1 MAPAPHCPARAG
13 DAGDRADIYITVMV
27 HDPSRRSLLSFAA
40 AGIAGAALWGCR
52 SAPAAAA
59 ERFPVAMGDAA
70 WRKKLGDQAWAVLRH
85 ESTERPFS
93 SPLND
98 EHRAGRFACKGCA
111 LPLFASQTKFDSG
124 TGWPSF
130 YAPLPH
136 AVATRTDGSLMM
148 QRVEVHCRQ
157 CGGHLGHVFDD
168 GPKPTGKRYC
178 MNGVAM
184 TFRAV

>member
-1 MAPAPHCPARAG
+1 MAAAG
-13 DAGDRADIYITVMV
+13 DAGGAGGAYIPDMAQE
-27 HDPSRRSLLSFAA
+27 HDRRSLLSLAA

-59 ERFPVAMGDAA
+59 ERFPVQMSDAA

-98 EHRAGRFACKGCA
+98 EHRAGTFACKGCA
-111 LPLFASQTKFDSG
+111 QPAFSSKTKFESG

-130 YAPLPH
+130 YAPLPR
-136 AVATRTDGSLMM
+136 AVATRRSAA
-148 QRVEVHCRQ
+148 
-157 CGGHLGHVFDD
+157 CGLTAIASSAQSKLG
-168 GPKPTGKRYC
+168 TSE
-178 MNGVAM
+178 
-184 TFRAV
+184 TWSE